1 MAAVMAATCGAIII
15 LYALG
20 SWWSSHQ
27 KPGKTKSSLIRQEL
41 EVELPEY
48 SPLRSEQE
56 VAALKEEEI
65 NLAKQLLRDFPGHV
79 DALIHMARVYHR
91 QGNAIES
98 LAILHQALKASPQ
111 RAEIYLRMAEISMEK
126 GELERTVAEYQE
138 ALRLQPRMPDALSK
152 MANALNM
159 LGKQEEAIAA
169 LKTAIQ
175 SSPGRSTPYFLLGQS
190 YLQQK
195 EYQKARE
202 SYEKA
207 IQFQPDDAKAY
218 YGLAQVHTRLGN
230 RDQAQKLLER
240 FRELK
245 AEGRKD
251 LISRKSRYDD
261 RTAAQKRA
269 ALTHLEIGRMYR
281 DQGEIHQA
289 EELLKQAIGFDP
301 NNVVCYMELAAIY
314 NTMGASAKALHLFK
328 RVREIQPDNPTS
340 YLMMGIVSA
349 HLNRPDEAEA
359 AFNTLIRL
367 APQMSD
373 GYRELARLYL
383 QSRKKTPQARQLAE
397 KALGLEANAANYFML
412 AWACTVLGDDAAAL
426 PAVKRALELEPENP
440 DCQRLYRM
448 IQQGN

>member
-1 MAAVMAATCGAIII
+1 MAAVVAAMCGAIII
-15 LYALG
+15 LYSFG
-20 SWWSSHQ
+20 SWRSSHQ
-27 KPGKTKSSLIRQEL
+27 KPGETKPSLIRQEL

-48 SPLRSEQE
+48 RPLRSEQE

-65 NLAKQLLRDFPGHV
+65 SLAKQLLRDFPGHV
-79 DALIHMARVYHR
+79 DALIHMAGVYHR

-98 LAILHQALKASPQ
+98 LAILHQALQASPQ
-111 RAEIYLRMAEISMEK
+111 RSEIYLRMTEISMEK

-169 LKTAIQ
+169 LKIAIQ
-175 SSPGRSTPYFLLGQS
+175 TSPGRGYPHFLLGQT

-195 EYQKARE
+195 DYQKDRE

-207 IQFQPDDAKAY
+207 IQFQPDEAKAY

-230 RDQAQKLLER
+230 SDQAQKHSER

-245 AEGRKD
+245 AEGRRGQ
-251 LISRKSRYDD
+251 ISRKSRYDD

-289 EELLKQAIGFDP
+289 EELIKQAIGLDP

-314 NTMGASAKALHLFK
+314 NTHGASAKALHLFK

-397 KALGLEANAANYFML
+397 KALALEANAANYYML
-412 AWACTVLGDDAAAL
+412 ARACTVGGDDATAL
-426 PAVKRALELEPENP
+426 PAIKRALELEPENP
-440 DCQRLYRM
+440 DYQRLYRM
-448 IQQGN
+448 MQPTN